1 MSNINFFLSLILFFL
16 FQIKFSLSI
25 SCAFDIKPNSNYCFG
40 EYISEETVAIFNIKS
55 KKKNLLI
62 EIKDPRGKTIY
73 SKNSQSE
80 IRASL
85 TAMVSGNYEVC
96 VKNNNKYEVLID
108 FELLTGIEAQDSSQF
123 AKESSIQPAEAAIL
137 KLNDMSKDL
146 MKEFK
151 KVVKEENKN
160 LKENEII
167 SGKIK
172 TVSYITILVMI
183 GVGVIEAFYVKK
195 YLFARKV
202 I

>member
-1 MSNINFFLSLILFFL
+1 
-16 FQIKFSLSI
+16 
-25 SCAFDIKPNSNYCFG
+25 
-40 EYISEETVAIFNIKS
+40 
-55 KKKNLLI
+55 
-62 EIKDPRGKTIY
+62 
-73 SKNSQSE
+73 
-80 IRASL
+80 
-85 TAMVSGNYEVC
+85 MVSGNYEVC

-123 AKESSIQPAEAAIL
+123 AKESSIQPAEASIL

-146 MKEFK
+146 IKVFK
-151 KVVKEENKN
+151 NVVKEENKN

-172 TVSYITILVMI
+172 TVSYITIMVMI